1 MFKKPRFSAFFPSL
15 TRRPLVVFVVAAW
28 YVTLA
33 AAHYFNQRPMWNDEA
48 CVFES
53 IQYFNP
59 QQMFTAQ
66 LRAVQVFPRVY
77 LFLIQQFSG
86 FFDFHLLSLRFFS
99 FVAMLTAF
107 WLWLKLARSFLK
119 NDPAYWTYLFSWAA
133 SVPLVYY
140 AAELKPYSMDVLAGA
155 IFMMFLYHEDGLRA
169 RDGRKYRFV
178 LAALPALGLFS
189 YPAFLFAM
197 IIFYNLIV
205 TALKDRSR
213 RTDLAIY
220 AVSLAVFILISYA
233 TDMRLRPVGAVT
245 EGFGDYFISF
255 QSPGEFFKTLGE
267 GTNNLFSRWFGEKPK
282 AVKKIA
288 IVFILFGFFNMF
300 YAFFSNIKKEGYR
313 VRSPKTAAF
322 ALFLGLAA
330 LGMLKKYPFT
340 VPRTSL
346 FFCPFVLLLTI
357 EAITGLKKLN
367 KYVFTFAH
375 VLYIAFL
382 AAVTVGIA
390 GNVFSGDLGAVPVI
404 WK

>member
-1 MFKKPRFSAFFPSL
+1 MFKQLRTSRFSPSA
-15 TRRPLVVFVVAAW
+15 RWPLVMFIVVAW

-33 AAHYFNQRPMWNDEA
+33 TTHYFNQRPMWNDEA

-53 IQYFNP
+53 IEHFKP
-59 QQMFTAQ
+59 HQMFTAT
-66 LRAVQVFPRVY
+66 LRALQVFPRVY

-86 FFDFHLLSLRFFS
+86 LFDFHLLSLRFFS

-107 WLWLKLARSFLK
+107 WLWLKLARPLLK
-119 NDPAYWTYLFSWAA
+119 TDSAYWTYLFSWTAA
-133 SVPLVYY
+133 VPLVYY

-155 IFMMFLYHEDGLRA
+155 IFMTFLYHEDALRA
-169 RDGRKYRFV
+169 RDVRTYQLV

-189 YPAFLFAM
+189 YPAFLFAT
-197 IIFYNLIV
+197 IILYNLIV
-205 TALKDRSR
+205 ATLKDKLR
-213 RTDLAIY
+213 RTDLVIY
-220 AVSLAVFILISYA
+220 AVSMAIFILISYA
-233 TDMRLRPVGAVT
+233 IDMRLRPIGAVT

-267 GTNNLFSRWFGEKPK
+267 GINNLFSRWFGEKPK
-282 AVKKIA
+282 TVKKIA
-288 IVFILFGFFNMF
+288 IVFTLFGFFNMF
-300 YAFFSNIKKEGYR
+300 YAFFSNIKKEGHR

-322 ALFLGLAA
+322 ALFLGLVA

-357 EAITGLKKLN
+357 DAITGLKKLN

-382 AAVTVGIA
+382 AGVTFGIA
-390 GNVFSGDLGAVPVI
+390 SNVFSGDLGAVPVI